1 MFCFYRYTEW
11 VRFNMDPDYTPDWS
25 VQHGVELYD
34 HQTDP
39 QENRNQADNP
49 KYKKKVEELSK
60 ILRAGWRN
68 VPIEDYEY
76 QPPVPTKKPAAAANQ
91 SHTIHSFSLQLTV
104 TYALLF
110 LIFH

>member
-1 MFCFYRYTEW
+1 MR
-11 VRFNMDPDYTPDWS
+11 DYTPDWS

-39 QENRNQADNP
+39 EENRNQADNP
-49 KYKKKVEELSK
+49 KYKEKVEELSK

-76 QPPVPTKKPAAAANQ
+76 EAPTRPPTKKSKRSIATNL
-91 SHTIHSFSLQLTV
+91 SKTIHSFSMQIIV